1 MDMDGPHDVSIP
13 WRTQESINAEE
24 EYYERERNT
33 FTSKSLSRI
42 CKQKFLDTPI
52 KIEGQPCFMEISGIC
67 SVNIDCSHNILQVY
81 DSTNSIYEI
90 PIAKNL
96 FIERKE
102 CNRIIEEN
110 TIILKKTENEA
121 YHLSNIRTLLNPL
134 IEETYQNH
142 VKQMQTLKEI
152 IQTNKE
158 RVTQIEKEL
167 TVAFA
172 CFISKIK

>member
-13 WRTQESINAEE
+13 WRTPESINAEE
-24 EYYERERNT
+24 EYYEREQNT
-33 FTSKSLSRI
+33 FTSKCLSRI

-52 KIEGQPCFMEISGIC
+52 EIEGQPCFMEISGRC

-81 DSTNSIYEI
+81 DSTKSIYEI

-96 FIERKE
+96 FIEREE
-102 CNRIIEEN
+102 CNKIIEKN
-110 TIILKKTENEA
+110 TIILKKIENEA
-121 YHLSNIRTLLNPL
+121 YHLSNIRTLPNPF

-142 VKQMQTLKEI
+142 VKQIQTLKEI

-158 RVTQIEKEL
+158 RVTQIKKEL

-172 CFISKIK
+172 CFISNIK